1 MANGLLKLIG
11 VSPNQTKNQ
20 NLSSDELRVVVS
32 EAGTMIPQ
40 RHKKLLTNILD
51 LEKVTVNDI
60 MIPRNEIIGID
71 LDDDWEDITK
81 LLRNS
86 RHTRLPVFRSDI
98 NNVIGL
104 IHARNMIDVLSNP
117 DSNKTDLTSHVR
129 SAYFVPENTPL
140 NTQLLQFQHQKR
152 RIGLVVDEYGDVQ
165 GLVTLEDIL
174 EEIVGQ
180 FTSDPATMVKDI
192 HAQDDGTFLIDGS
205 ATIRDLNR
213 MMNWN
218 LPTDG
223 PKTFN
228 GLILE
233 QMENIPEPGTSF
245 LIEGYPIEILQI
257 KDNTVKV
264 AKFNPRRVTTNES
277 EPDQ

>member
-1 MANGLLKLIG
+1 MIG
-11 VSPNQTKNQ
+11 VSPTHEKNQ
-20 NLSSDELRVVVS
+20 NLSSDELRVVVT

-60 MIPRNEIIGID
+60 MIPRNEIVGVN
-71 LDDDWEDITK
+71 LDDEWEDITK
-81 LLRNS
+81 LLKNS
-86 RHTRLPVFRSDI
+86 RHTRLPVYRSDI

-104 IHARNMIDVLSNP
+104 IHVRNMIGILS
-117 DSNKTDLTSHVR
+117 DSESNKTDLSNLVR

-140 NTQLLQFQHQKR
+140 NTQLLQFQHQER

-165 GLVTLEDIL
+165 GLVTLENIL

-180 FTSDPATMVKDI
+180 FTSDPANMVKDI
-192 HAQDDGTFLIDGS
+192 HAQGDGTFLIDGS

-213 MMNWN
+213 MMHWN

-233 QMENIPEPGTSF
+233 KMESIPKPGTSI
-245 LIEGYPIEILQI
+245 LIEGYPIEILQL
-257 KDNTVKV
+257 KDNAVKV
-264 AKFNPRRVTTNES
+264 AKINPKRVVNNEN
-277 EPDQ
+277 EAG